1 MRKQKVLVVEDDPA
15 LLHDHA
21 AMLAGEGYQVTEAST
36 CADALRLAHAQSPD
50 LILLDATLPDGDSV
64 GICQKIKAH
73 EGLRDTFVVMLSGL
87 DTTAENQAEALNAG
101 ADGYLPKPIKSVAL
115 KAAVLAFLRIRQNEE
130 DLRASE
136 RRYREQAEELRQA
149 NRRLEEYN
157 RLKAEFVANMSHEL
171 RTPLTAIIGFA
182 QLAQLTSGR
191 DGEMPKRLADAFER
205 ILRNGQ
211 HLLALINDVLDVS
224 KIEAGRMKIHREHI
238 DVVEVVQG
246 AFTELQSLAERKGLE
261 YRLRVPDRLP
271 LAYTDPLRVRQVVI
285 NLLSNAAKFTARGRV
300 EAELTAHG
308 DAHFRIVVRDTG
320 IGIETQS
327 LPIIFERF
335 RQVDGSM
342 TRSASGVGLGLSIVR
357 QIVDLL
363 GGEIEVTSN
372 VGEGSTFTA
381 TLPLS
386 APGPDAG
393 EARERAEEPQFAA
406 GAPSHG
412 AERAGGPGAQDFEDD
427 DGRPLVV
434 VIEDDEDAAALL
446 SETLGRSGYRV
457 LTAPSG
463 AEGLRLAREH
473 DPVAVTLDVMMPEM
487 DGWRVLQAMRAE
499 RSLASI
505 PVIVCSIVDNRPLG
519 YSLGASD
526 YILKPV
532 DPQTLTD
539 TLDRV
544 SVRDTHDGGEGD
556 GYVLVVD
563 DEHGVREL
571 LTTALRQAGFSAR
584 SAPSGETALKMVA
597 QQRPRAVLCDLMM
610 PNGMSGFELIA
621 RLRSDPRTS
630 SVPVLVVTGRDITAD
645 DRRLISGE
653 IAEVIRKGELLL
665 SDVASRLRDTLE
677 ELGVEPTDGED
688 SVR

>member
-1 MRKQKVLVVEDDPA
+1 MRGYTRILASEGYDIVQAV
-15 LLHDHA
+15 
-21 AMLAGEGYQVTEAST
+21 AGEE
-36 CADALRLAHAQSPD
+36 ALRIARETRPD
-50 LILLDATLPDGDSV
+50 LVLLDVMLPDLDGV
-64 GICQKIKAH
+64 EVCRRLKAD
-73 EGLRDTFVVMLSGL
+73 EALREAFVVMVSGL
-87 DTTAENQAEALNAG
+87 RTTAEHQAEAVKAG
-101 ADGYLPKPIKSVAL
+101 ADGYLAKPIEPVAL
-115 KAAVLAFLRIRQNEE
+115 KAHVHAFLRIRQNEE

-136 RRYREQAEELRQA
+136 RRYREQAEELREA

-182 QLAQLTSGR
+182 QLAQLRR
-191 DGEMPKRLADAFER
+191 DGDGQMPKRYMDAFER

-238 DVVEVVQG
+238 DLVEVVQG
-246 AFTELQSLAERKGLE
+246 AFAELQSLAERKGLG
-261 YRLRVPDRLP
+261 YRLRVPARLP
-271 LAYTDPLRVRQVVI
+271 LAYTDPLRIRQVVI
-285 NLLSNAAKFTARGRV
+285 NLLSNAAKFTARGSV
-300 EAELTAHG
+300 EAELIAHG
-308 DAHFRIVVRDTG
+308 DEHFRIIVRDTG
-320 IGIETQS
+320 IGIEERS
-327 LPIIFERF
+327 LSIIFERF

-342 TRSASGVGLGLSIVR
+342 TRAASGVGLGLSIVR

-363 GGEIEVTSN
+363 GGQIEVTSK
-372 VGEGSTFTA
+372 VGEGSTFIV
-381 TLPLS
+381 TLPLA
-386 APGPDAG
+386 APADNAQ
-393 EARERAEEPQFAA
+393 EARDGEEAPQFAGRSNDVGPVREQA
-406 GAPSHG
+406 AQADEGTDD
-412 AERAGGPGAQDFEDD
+412 RA
-427 DGRPLVV
+427 LVI
-434 VIEDDEDAAALL
+434 VIEDDDDAAALL
-446 SETLGRSGYRV
+446 SETLGRAGYRV
-457 LTAPSG
+457 LTATGG

-473 DPVAVTLDVMMPEM
+473 DPVAITLDVMMPEM
-487 DGWRVLQAMRAE
+487 DGWRVLQAMRADP
-499 RSLASI
+499 RLSSI

-526 YILKPV
+526 YLLKPV

-544 SVRDTHDGGEGD
+544 SVRDLSSEGS

-571 LTTALRQAGFSAR
+571 LTTALRHAGFNAR
-584 SAPSGETALKMVA
+584 SAPSGETALRMVA
-597 QQRPRAVLCDLMM
+597 QHRPRAVLCDLMM

-621 RLRSDPRTS
+621 RLRSNPDTAGL
-630 SVPVLVVTGRDITAD
+630 PVLVVTGRDITPD

-688 SVR
+688 SFH